1 MRILIAG
8 AGGQVGRE
16 LVATAPATVVVV
28 ALERSAL
35 DITQPAAVMERV
47 QSLQADVVI
56 NVAAYTAVDAAE
68 GDPVSAYAAN
78 AEGAANLAGAAAA
91 CSARLIHLST
101 DFVFD
106 GKQSRPYRPEDVPA
120 PLNVYGTSKLEGERR
135 VLALCGHRGLIIR
148 TAWVYSAHGRN
159 FVKTVLRLLQERE
172 ELGVIFDQVGTPTW
186 ARTLAHCV
194 WAAVAKPALAGVYHW
209 TDAGVASWYDFAV
222 AIQEEATT
230 LGLLTRQAVVRPILA
245 EEYPLPARRPAYS
258 VLDIT
263 RSLRDFAPAPVHW
276 RQALRAMLAERARA

>member
-1 MRILIAG
+1 MRVLVTG

-16 LVATAPATVVVV
+16 LVATAPATAVVV

-35 DITQPAAVMERV
+35 DITQPAAVRERV

-56 NVAAYTAVDAAE
+56 NAAAYTAVDAAE
-68 GDPVSAYAAN
+68 GDPVSAYAVN
-78 AEGAANLAGAAAA
+78 GEGAANLASAAAA

-106 GKQSRPYRPEDVPA
+106 GKQSRPYRPEDAPA
-120 PLNVYGTSKLEGERR
+120 PLNVYGASKLEGERQ

-148 TAWVYSAHGRN
+148 TAWVYSVHGRN

-186 ARTLAHCV
+186 ARTLALEGPTRCE
-194 WAAVAKPALAGVYHW
+194 
-209 TDAGVASWYDFAV
+209 AS
-222 AIQEEATT
+222 
-230 LGLLTRQAVVRPILA
+230 
-245 EEYPLPARRPAYS
+245 S
-258 VLDIT
+258 
-263 RSLRDFAPAPVHW
+263 S
-276 RQALRAMLAERARA
+276 

>member
-1 MRILIAG
+1 MRILVTG

-16 LVATAPATVVVV
+16 LVATAPTTAVVV

-35 DITQPAAVMERV
+35 DITQSAAVMERV
-47 QSLQADVVI
+47 QSLQVDVVI
-56 NVAAYTAVDAAE
+56 NTAAYTAVDAAE

-78 AEGAANLAGAAAA
+78 AEGAANLASAAAA
-91 CSARLIHLST
+91 CNIRLIHLST

-106 GKQSRPYRPEDVPA
+106 GKQSRPYRPEDAPA

-135 VLALCGHRGLIIR
+135 VLALCGNRGLIIR

-172 ELGVIFDQVGTPTW
+172 DLGVIFDQVGTPTW
-186 ARTLAHCV
+186 ARTLARCV
-194 WAAVAKPALAGVYHW
+194 WAAVVKPALTGVYHW

-230 LGLLTRQAVVRPILA
+230 LGLLTRQAMVRPILA

-263 RSLRDFAPAPVHW
+263 RSLRDFAPVPLHW
-276 RQALRAMLAERARA
+276 RQALRAMLVELAHA